1 MNPGTTIETVH
12 VLDDY
17 LGMTD
22 AIVRVDGDA
31 FLIESV
37 DWDPTTT
44 HPRVFRTGHLADTIV
59 DDFMRDV
66 RRDYCDLTR
75 KATQVSSLGEQADWS
90 DALAVID
97 VRTAEILARHV
108 PTEPVRHRA
117 RDAFD
122 GTLLSAAR
130 TNGC

>member
-1 MNPGTTIETVH
+1 MQPGATIETLYI
-12 VLDDY
+12 LDDY

-31 FLIESV
+31 FLLESV
-37 DWDPTTT
+37 DWDPKTT
-44 HPRVFRTGHLADTIV
+44 HPRVFRTGHLADDIV

-66 RRDYCDLTR
+66 SRDYCDLTR
-75 KATQVSSLGEQADWS
+75 KATQVASLGEQAKWS
-90 DALAVID
+90 DALVVID
-97 VRTAEILARHV
+97 VRSAEILAREI
-108 PTEPVRHRA
+108 PGEPVRHRP

-122 GTLLSAAR
+122 GALLSAVR

>member
-1 MNPGTTIETVH
+1 MNPGSTIETVYI
-12 VLDDY
+12 LDDY

-22 AIVRVDGDA
+22 AIIRVGGDA

-37 DWDPTTT
+37 DWDPVTT
-44 HPRVFRTGHLADTIV
+44 HPRVFRTGHLADDIV
-59 DDFMRDV
+59 DDFMADV

-75 KATQVSSLGEQADWS
+75 KATQVASLGEQADWAE
-90 DALAVID
+90 ALVVID
-97 VRTAEILARHV
+97 VRTAEVLAQHV
-108 PTEPVRHRA
+108 PGEPVRHRA

-122 GTLLSAAR
+122 GALLTVAR